1 MKTIEAMQLFGSILY
16 PIKFLVSK
24 GFLSFW
30 KFKLLGVIIQ
40 LLNHVLFVCVFPFSC
55 WERDMKR
62 KHDSEHGRST
72 IRKYCMYHSA
82 TVGITEQKGM

>member
-16 PIKFLVSK
+16 PIKFIVFT

-30 KFKLLGVIIQ
+30 KFRVVGGDYPV
-40 LLNHVLFVCVFPFSC
+40 VESPLFVCVFPFSC
-55 WERDMKR
+55 WERDVKR
-62 KHDSEHGRST
+62 KHDNEHGRSA
-72 IRKYCMYHSA
+72 IRKYCMYHSE